1 MKFLSIK
8 QAKTTFDAE
17 DKKIAFCFKKDDLR
31 LNQYKQYQGS
41 PCLIKIN
48 STNMKYEEALQF
60 TDDEPFLIS
69 FRCSNLPEGKYVVV
83 CVEDKLV
90 EAGEFT
96 YYPFKVRS
104 LANQSLKVVEAA
116 QKELEALDK
125 NKTSLEGEP
134 FAF

>member
-8 QAKTTFDAE
+8 QAKTIFGAE
-17 DKKIAFCFKKDDLR
+17 DKKIAFCFKKDDLKM
-31 LNQYKQYQGS
+31 NQYKQYQGS
-41 PCLIKIN
+41 PCLIKVYGNIIN
-48 STNMKYEEALQF
+48 YEEALQF
-60 TDDEPFLIS
+60 TDDEPFLVS
-69 FRCSNLPEGKYVVV
+69 FRCKNLPEGEYVVV

-90 EAGEFT
+90 EAGEYT